1 MIVPK
6 RIIIYPKDVQNI
18 TGKKYKMANRLIN
31 KIKQHLGKPED
42 GLVTVKE
49 FCQFTGIAE
58 AEVQRFMLD

>member
-1 MIVPK
+1 MILPK

-31 KIKQHLGKPED
+31 KIKQHLGKPD

-58 AEVQRFMLD
+58 DEVQRFLID

>member
-18 TGKKYKMANRLIN
+18 TGKKDKTARRLIN
-31 KIKQHLGKPED
+31 KIKQQLCKPED

-58 AEVQRFMLD
+58 VEVQRFLID